1 MKDVKRLLVPALVI
15 VLCLICIVWS
25 IHYGLNSAGTPSQYT
40 KTISSLDDEAEKII
54 KLAALTAGIST
65 AITAIPDDTGTP
77 IAEHLMSLTNWM
89 FIVIIVLFLEKY
101 SITLIGKLV
110 FVIIGPIMI
119 GMFGV
124 GILTFNRKILMK
136 AFNILLIAFV
146 AFSAIP
152 FSVKL
157 SNEIQEMY
165 NFSLDNTLAE
175 GENAKNKTD
184 EASTTADTEDENFIA
199 GAISKVT
206 SAVSDVV
213 WGGVKAAEKF
223 LNTLIESLA
232 ILVITSCVIPLIT
245 LFLFVWIIKALIGID
260 LSKSIFLLH
269 DRMDK
274 SFTRKKKK
282 EDSK

>member
-1 MKDVKRLLVPALVI
+1 MKDVKKCLVSVLVI
-15 VLCLICIVWS
+15 ILCLICMVWS
-25 IHYGLNSAGTPSQYT
+25 IRYGLNSVGSPNQYA
-40 KTISSLDDEAEKII
+40 KTISSLDDEAEKVI
-54 KLAALTAGIST
+54 KLSALTAGIST
-65 AITAIPDDTGTP
+65 AITLIPDDTGTP
-77 IAEHLMSLTNWM
+77 IAEHLISLTDWM

-110 FVIIGPIMI
+110 FVIIGPIAI
-119 GMFGV
+119 GMFGF
-124 GILTFNRKILMK
+124 GILTLNRKILMK

-146 AFSAIP
+146 TFSAIP

-157 SNEIQEMY
+157 SNEMQEMY

-184 EASTTADTEDENFIA
+184 EASAEKTEDENFIA

-206 SAVSDVV
+206 SAMSDVV
-213 WGGVKAAEKF
+213 LGGVKAAEKF

-245 LFLFVWIIKALIGID
+245 LFLFIWIIKVLIGID

-269 DRMDK
+269 DHMDK
-274 SFTRKKKK
+274 SFTRKRKK

>member
-1 MKDVKRLLVPALVI
+1 MKDVKKRLVPVLVI
-15 VLCLICIVWS
+15 MLCLICMVWS
-25 IHYGLNSAGTPSQYT
+25 IHYGLNSAGSPNQYT
-40 KTISSLDDEAEKII
+40 KTISSLDDEAEKVI
-54 KLAALTAGIST
+54 KLSALTAGIST

-110 FVIIGPIMI
+110 FVIICPIAV
-119 GMFGV
+119 GMLGV
-124 GILTFNRKILMK
+124 GILAFNRKILMK

-157 SNEIQEMY
+157 SNEIQKMY

-184 EASTTADTEDENFIA
+184 EASAEKTEDENFIA

-213 WGGVKAAEKF
+213 WGGVKAAENF

-245 LFLFVWIIKALIGID
+245 LFLFIWIIKALIGID
-260 LSKSIFLLH
+260 LSKSIFLLY
-269 DRMDK
+269 DRMNK
-274 SFTRKKKK
+274 SFARKKKK
-282 EDSK
+282 GDSK

>member
-1 MKDVKRLLVPALVI
+1 MKDVKKCLVSVLVI
-15 VLCLICIVWS
+15 ILCLICMVWS
-25 IHYGLNSAGTPSQYT
+25 IRYGLNSAGSPNRYA
-40 KTISSLDDEAEKII
+40 KTISSLDDEAEKVI
-54 KLAALTAGIST
+54 KLSALTAGIST
-65 AITAIPDDTGTP
+65 AITLIPDDTGTP
-77 IAEHLMSLTNWM
+77 IAEHLISLTDWM

-110 FVIIGPIMI
+110 FVIIGPIAI
-119 GMFGV
+119 GMLGF
-124 GILTFNRKILMK
+124 GILTLNRKILMK
-136 AFNILLIAFV
+136 AFNVLLIAFV
-146 AFSAIP
+146 TFSAIP

-157 SNEIQEMY
+157 SNEMQEMY

-184 EASTTADTEDENFIA
+184 EASAEKTEDENFIA

-206 SAVSDVV
+206 SAMSDVV
-213 WGGVKAAEKF
+213 LGGVKAAEKF

-245 LFLFVWIIKALIGID
+245 LFLFIWIIKVLIGID

-269 DRMDK
+269 DHMDK
-274 SFTRKKKK
+274 SFTRKRKK

>member
-1 MKDVKRLLVPALVI
+1 M
-15 VLCLICIVWS
+15 VWS
-25 IHYGLNSAGTPSQYT
+25 IRYGLNSAGSPNRYA
-40 KTISSLDDEAEKII
+40 KTISSLDDEAEKVI
-54 KLAALTAGIST
+54 KLSALTAGIST
-65 AITAIPDDTGTP
+65 AITLIPDDTGTP
-77 IAEHLMSLTNWM
+77 IAEHLISLTDWM

-110 FVIIGPIMI
+110 FVIIGPIAI
-119 GMFGV
+119 GMLGF
-124 GILTFNRKILMK
+124 GILTLNRKILMK

-146 AFSAIP
+146 TFSAIP

-157 SNEIQEMY
+157 SNEMQEMY

-184 EASTTADTEDENFIA
+184 EASAEKTEDENFIA

-206 SAVSDVV
+206 SAMSDVV
-213 WGGVKAAEKF
+213 LGGVKAAEKF

-245 LFLFVWIIKALIGID
+245 LFLFIWIIKVLIGID

-269 DRMDK
+269 DHMDK
-274 SFTRKKKK
+274 SFTRKRKK

>member
-1 MKDVKRLLVPALVI
+1 MKDVKKCLVSVLVI
-15 VLCLICIVWS
+15 ILCLICMVWS
-25 IHYGLNSAGTPSQYT
+25 IRYGLNSAGSPNQYT
-40 KTISSLDDEAEKII
+40 KTISSLDDEAEKVI
-54 KLAALTAGIST
+54 KLSALTAGIST
-65 AITAIPDDTGTP
+65 AITLIPDDTGTP
-77 IAEHLMSLTNWM
+77 IAEHLISLTDWM

-110 FVIIGPIMI
+110 FVIIGPIAI
-119 GMFGV
+119 GMFGF
-124 GILTFNRKILMK
+124 GILTLNRKFLMK

-146 AFSAIP
+146 TFSAIP

-157 SNEIQEMY
+157 SNEMQEMY

-184 EASTTADTEDENFIA
+184 EASAEKTEDENFIA

-206 SAVSDVV
+206 SAMSDVV
-213 WGGVKAAEKF
+213 LGGVKAAEKF

-245 LFLFVWIIKALIGID
+245 LFLFIWIIKVLIGID

-269 DRMDK
+269 DHMDK
-274 SFTRKKKK
+274 SFTRKRKK

>member
-1 MKDVKRLLVPALVI
+1 MKDVKKCLVSVLVI
-15 VLCLICIVWS
+15 ILCLICMVWS
-25 IHYGLNSAGTPSQYT
+25 IRYGLNSAGSPNQYA
-40 KTISSLDDEAEKII
+40 KTISSLDDEAEKVI
-54 KLAALTAGIST
+54 KLSALTAGIST
-65 AITAIPDDTGTP
+65 AITLIPDDTGTP
-77 IAEHLMSLTNWM
+77 IAEHLISLTDWM

-110 FVIIGPIMI
+110 FVIIGPIAI
-119 GMFGV
+119 GMFGF
-124 GILTFNRKILMK
+124 GILTLNRKILMK

-146 AFSAIP
+146 TFSAIP

-157 SNEIQEMY
+157 SNEMQEMY

-184 EASTTADTEDENFIA
+184 EASAEKTEDENFIA

-206 SAVSDVV
+206 SAMSDVV
-213 WGGVKAAEKF
+213 LGGVKAAEKF

-245 LFLFVWIIKALIGID
+245 LFLFIWIIKVLIGID

-274 SFTRKKKK
+274 SFTRKRKK